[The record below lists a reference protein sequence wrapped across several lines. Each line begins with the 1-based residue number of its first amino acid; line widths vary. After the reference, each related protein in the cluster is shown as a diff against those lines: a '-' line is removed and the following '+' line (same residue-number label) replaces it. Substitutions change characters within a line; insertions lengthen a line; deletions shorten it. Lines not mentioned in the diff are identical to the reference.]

1 MKKTVYKLSS
11 CGMLIAFLSAW
22 QLPGQAQVVA
32 YEAHAQQVKE
42 RTSVAATLSIKN
54 ALNNLRNYYKV
65 DILFSDQLVKNHSVP
80 ANTINLNQT
89 LEENLDAILKSSQ
102 LSFKKSKDGSYLI
115 TRQVQEKK
123 QAQAQPQPAGP
134 AGLETQ
140 QAADRL
146 AVRTITGKV
155 VSEKGEGLPGVSI
168 LLKGTTTGASTDP
181 DGSYALTVPDN
192 GGVLVFSFIGFIT
205 KEVAIP
211 QSGVLHVT
219 LSEDTK
225 ALEEVVVV
233 GYGTQKRSDVTG
245 AVSNVSGTAMQNN
258 AVASVA
264 QTLQGKIAGLQV
276 RQTNGGPGAD
286 AEIRIRG
293 LGTFGANAFPLVV
306 IDGIITSG
314 GLSDIDPSNIEDI
327 TVLKDASS
335 AAIYG
340 SRGANGVVLVTTKR
354 GKAGKE
360 VINFQTYYS
369 LDNVTRKIP
378 TVNATTYAEMVN
390 DFYTN
395 QGIAA
400 PYADPASQGQG
411 TNWQDE
417 IFRTGGKQNYAL
429 SMSGGT
435 EKHQHALT
443 MSYYR
448 GTGIVV
454 NSKYSRA
461 NLRMNNDFK
470 PLEHLKVGS
479 SIGLTYGR
487 GQNGNPQ
494 EAIDRALIYA
504 PNVRPYK
511 EDGSY
516 GIADR
521 AGQPTTMTQ
530 PLVAAYERDFSQNTI
545 RGLGN
550 LYAEYEILDGLKFK
564 TSLGLEYN
572 NFDQNLFTPSYNFGL
587 GNSNGTAVLARN
599 TNNTKNWMVDNIL
612 SYSKT
617 FNNIHNI
624 DLMAGYTFQKERYE
638 YFNARRTD
646 FSRNTENLQVL
657 DAGTA
662 NDQARGSYSE
672 WALQS
677 YLGRFNYSYKGKYLF
692 TTNLRIDQSSRFAQ
706 NNRTGIF
713 PSFSAGWILSEEN
726 FLRDKL
732 GPISYLKL
740 RGGYGVL
747 GNQAIGNY
755 PYQSVI
761 NSSIF
766 YVLGGSQN
774 VVPGAAPTNLANP
787 IIQWEKTSTTGA
799 GLEVNFFQNK
809 LQFMADYYNRN
820 TSDILVVVPL
830 PTLSGLVGNPYQNV
844 ASVRNSGFEF
854 TVDYKNVTNNK
865 NLSYNVGINL
875 SVNSNEV
882 TKLNK
887 GLAIINAGGGQ
898 GGVETRTTYGQAIN
912 SFFGYVQ
919 EGVFQTQE
927 EITNSATQPN
937 AQPGDIK
944 FKDLDANGVI
954 NANDRTFIGST
965 LAKQIVGLN
974 AGIKYKN
981 FDISVVVSGDFGRDQ
996 GIFAPGFAAA
1006 RAAESTNAMWAG
1018 RWTGPGTSNKVPRIV
1033 GGDPNNNSRS
1043 STFWIRSQDYLRI
1056 QNLQLGYDFSGSMLS
1071 KSGLSQLRLYV
1082 AAQNLATFTNYPG
1095 YDPELSA
1102 TAYPL
1107 SRSIF
1112 FGVNLG
1118 L

>member
-1 MKKTVYKLSS
+1 MRKKIPHSARFPFRNAGWLLLAL
-11 CGMLIAFLSAW
+11 MFLIPGHAFSQALASAEEGGLP
-22 QLPGQAQVVA
+22 QL
-32 YEAHAQQVKE
+32 
-42 RTSVAATLSIKN
+42 L
-54 ALNNLRNYYKV
+54 L
-65 DILFSDQLVKNHSVP
+65 
-80 ANTINLNQT
+80 
-89 LEENLDAILKSSQ
+89 ENL
-102 LSFKKSKDGSYLI
+102 
-115 TRQVQEKK
+115 
-123 QAQAQPQPAGP
+123 
-134 AGLETQ
+134 Q
-140 QAADRL
+140 QNES
-146 AVRTITGKV
+146 G
-155 VSEKGEGLPGVSI
+155 
-168 LLKGTTTGASTDP
+168 LLKRQELTISGKITNEDGQGMAGVTVVLKGSTVGTSADAEGNYT
-181 DGSYALTVPDN
+181 LTVPEGN
-192 GGVLVFSFIGFIT
+192 GILVFSFIGYLAQ
-205 KEVAIP
+205 EVPINNRTTINVSLALD
-211 QSGVLHVT
+211 S
-219 LSEDTK
+219 K

-233 GYGTQKRSDVTG
+233 GYGIQKKSDVTG
-245 AVSNVSGTAMQNN
+245 AVSSVSGSTMENN
-258 AVASVA
+258 AVSSVGQA
-264 QTLQGKIAGLQV
+264 LQGKIAGLQV
-276 RQTNGGPGAD
+276 RQTNGGPGAG

-293 LGTFGANAFPLVV
+293 LGTFGANSFPLVV

-360 VINFQTYYS
+360 AISFQTYYS
-369 LDNVTRKIP
+369 IDNVTRKIP
-378 TVNATTYAEMVN
+378 TVDAETYAGMVN

-395 QGIAA
+395 QGKEA
-400 PYADPASQGQG
+400 PYSDPASQGKG

-417 IFRTGGKQNYAL
+417 IFRTGGKQNYSL

-454 NSKYSRA
+454 NSKYNRA
-461 NLRMNNDFK
+461 NFRINNDFK
-470 PLEHLKVGS
+470 PLEGLNVGT
-479 SIGLTYGR
+479 SIGISNGR
-487 GQNGNPQ
+487 GDNGNPQ

-504 PNVRPYK
+504 PNVKPYN

-530 PLVAAYERDFSQNTI
+530 PLVAAYERDFSENRI
-545 RGLGN
+545 RALGSMF
-550 LYAEYEILDGLKFK
+550 AEYEIITGLKFR

-572 NFDQNLFTPSYNFGL
+572 SFDGKYFTPSYDFGL
-587 GNSNGTAVLARN
+587 GNSNGTAVLNRN

-612 SYSKT
+612 SYSKS
-617 FNNIHNI
+617 FSGIHNV
-624 DLMAGYTFQKERYE
+624 DVMAGYTFQNERYE

-646 FSRNTENLQVL
+646 FSRNDDYLQVL

-677 YLGRFNYSYKGKYLF
+677 YLGRFNYSYMGKYLF
-692 TTNLRIDQSSRFAQ
+692 TTNLRIDQSSRFAK
-706 NNRTGIF
+706 NNRTGVF
-713 PSFSAGWILSEEN
+713 PSFSAGWVLSEEK
-726 FLRDKL
+726 FLSDKL
-732 GPISYLKL
+732 GPISFLKL

-747 GNQAIGNY
+747 GNQAIGDY

-761 NSSIF
+761 NSSLF

-774 VVPGAAPTNLANP
+774 VVPGAAPTGLANP
-787 IIQWEKTSTTGA
+787 TIQWEKTSTTGA
-799 GLEVNFFQNK
+799 GLEAYFFQNK
-809 LQFMADYYNRN
+809 LQFIFDYYNRN

-830 PTLSGLVGNPYQNV
+830 PALSGLGGNPYQNV
-844 ASVRNSGFEF
+844 ASVKNNGFEI
-854 TVDYKNVTNNK
+854 TVDYKKSNIENNF
-865 NLSYNVGINL
+865 SYNVGVNL
-875 SVNSNEV
+875 SVNNNEV

-898 GGVETRTTYGQAIN
+898 GGVETRTTHGIPIN

-919 EGVFQTQE
+919 EGIFQTEE
-927 EITNSATQPN
+927 EIANSAIQPN
-937 AQPGDIK
+937 ARPGDIK
-944 FKDLDANGVI
+944 FKDLNGDKVI
-954 NANDRTFIGST
+954 NADDRTFIGST
-965 LAKQIVGLN
+965 LAKQVVGFN
-974 AGIKYKN
+974 GGIKYKN
-981 FDISVVVSGDFGRDQ
+981 FDLSVVVIGDFGRDQ

-1006 RAAESTNAMWAG
+1006 RAAESTNQMWAS
-1018 RWTGPGTSNKVPRIV
+1018 RWTGPGTSNYVPRIV

-1056 QNLQLGYDFSGSMLS
+1056 QNLQIGYDFSGNILSTAGLS
-1071 KSGLSQLRLYV
+1071 KLRLYV

>member
-1 MKKTVYKLSS
+1 MKKKILQISS
-11 CGMLIAFLSAW
+11 YGMLIAFLSAW

-32 YEAHAQQVKE
+32 YEAHTQKIPEKA
-42 RTSVAATLSIKN
+42 SANATVSIKE
-54 ALNNLRNYYKV
+54 ALNTLRTYYKV
-65 DILFSDQLVKNHSVP
+65 DILFSDQLIKDYSVQ
-80 ANTINLNQT
+80 ANAINLNQS
-89 LEENLDAILKSSQ
+89 LEQNLESVLKPSH
-102 LSFKKSKDGSYLI
+102 LRFKKSKDGSYLI
-115 TRQVQEKK
+115 TRQVEKK
-123 QAQAQPQPAGP
+123 QVPAPVPP
-134 AGLETQ
+134 AASAPENQ
-140 QAADRL
+140 QTSARL
-146 AVRTITGKV
+146 AARPLSGRVTSV
-155 VSEKGEGLPGVSI
+155 KGEGLPGVSI
-168 LLKGTTTGASTDP
+168 LLKGTTTGASTNS
-181 DGSYALTVPDN
+181 DGSYSLTVPDN
-192 GGVLVFSFIGFIT
+192 GGTLVFSFIGFVT
-205 KEVAIP
+205 REVVIP
-211 QSGVLHVT
+211 PSGGVLHVT
-219 LSEDTK
+219 LDEDIK
-225 ALEEVVVV
+225 ALEEIVVV
-233 GYGTQKRSDVTG
+233 GYGTQKKSDVTG

-258 AVASVA
+258 AVASVGQA
-264 QTLQGKIAGLQV
+264 LQGKIAGLQV

-293 LGTFGANAFPLVV
+293 LGTFGANSFPLVV

-360 VINFQTYYS
+360 VIDFQTYYS
-369 LDNVTRKIP
+369 LDNVIRQIP
-378 TVNATTYAEMVN
+378 TVDATTYAGMVN
-390 DFYTN
+390 DFYVN
-395 QGIAA
+395 QGKEA
-400 PYADPASQGQG
+400 PYPDPAAQGRG

-429 SMSGGT
+429 SISGGT

-454 NSKYSRA
+454 NSRYDRA
-461 NLRMNNDFK
+461 NFRINNDFK
-470 PLEHLKVGS
+470 PMKGLRMGS
-479 SIGLTYGR
+479 SIGLSHGK
-487 GQNGNPQ
+487 GESGDPQ
-494 EAIDRALIYA
+494 GAINLALIYA
-504 PNVRPYK
+504 PNVKPYK

-530 PLVAAYERDFSQNTI
+530 PLVAAYERDNSDTKM
-545 RGLGN
+545 RALGN
-550 LYAEYEILDGLKFK
+550 LYAEYEILAGLKFR

-572 NFDQNLFTPSYNFGL
+572 SFDGTYFTPSYHFGL
-587 GNSNGTAVLARN
+587 GNSNGIAVLNRN
-599 TNNTKNWMVDNIL
+599 TNNTKNWLADNIL
-612 SYSKT
+612 SYSRS
-617 FNNIHNI
+617 FQEDHQL
-624 DLMAGYTFQKERYE
+624 DLMAGYTFQQEKYE
-638 YFNARRTD
+638 YLNARRTS
-646 FSRNTENLQVL
+646 FSRNDDYLQVL

-662 NDQARGSYSE
+662 NDQARGNYTE

-677 YLGRFNYSYKGKYLF
+677 YLGRFNYAYQGKYLF
-692 TTNLRIDQSSRFAQ
+692 TTNLRVDQSSRFAR
-706 NNRTGIF
+706 NNRTGVF
-713 PSFSAGWILSEEN
+713 PSFSAGWVLSQEQ
-726 FLRDKL
+726 FLQDKL
-732 GPISYLKL
+732 GPVSYLKI

-761 NSSIF
+761 NSSLF

-774 VVPGAAPTNLANP
+774 VVPGAAPTALANP
-787 IIQWEKTSTTGA
+787 LIRWEKTSTTGA
-799 GLEVNFFQNK
+799 GLEANFFQNK
-809 LQFMADYYNRN
+809 LLFTADYYNRN

-830 PTLSGLVGNPYQNV
+830 PALSGLGGNPYQNV
-844 ASVRNSGFEF
+844 ASVKNNGFEF
-854 TVDYKNVTNNK
+854 TVDYKNASQNK
-865 NLSYNVGINL
+865 KLSYNVGFNI
-875 SVNSNEV
+875 STNSNEV

-898 GGVETRTTYGQAIN
+898 GGVETRTTHGQAIN
-912 SFFGYVQ
+912 SFYGFVQ

-927 EITNSATQPN
+927 EISRSATQPN
-937 AQPGDIK
+937 ARPGDIR
-944 FKDLDANGVI
+944 FKDLNGDGVI
-954 NANDRTFIGST
+954 NAEDRTFIGNT

-974 AGIKYKN
+974 GGIRYGN
-981 FDISVVVSGDFGRDQ
+981 FDLSLVVTGDFGRYQ
-996 GIFAPGFAAA
+996 GIFASGFAAA
-1006 RAAESTNAMWAG
+1006 RAAESTNAMWAE
-1018 RWTGPGTSNKVPRIV
+1018 RWTGPGTSNYVPRIV

-1043 STFWIRSQDYLRI
+1043 STFWIRSQDYLRL
-1056 QNLQLGYDFSGSMLS
+1056 QNLQLGYDLAGKLLAS
-1071 KSGLSQLRLYV
+1071 SGLSKLRLYV

-1107 SRSIF
+1107 SRSFF